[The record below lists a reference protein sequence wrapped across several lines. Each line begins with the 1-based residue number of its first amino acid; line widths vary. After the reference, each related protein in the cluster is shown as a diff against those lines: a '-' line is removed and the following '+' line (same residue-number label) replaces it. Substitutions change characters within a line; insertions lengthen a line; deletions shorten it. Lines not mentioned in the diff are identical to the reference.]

1 MIDKYKELNESL
13 TAIINLIKEFEIS
26 RNDYKKP
33 DIRAYQTKISNLG
46 KIIGNKV
53 KEETQKLND
62 YIDDY
67 LSDPQKNKYLYLIE
81 EAIKLNNDL
90 WEL

>member
-1 MIDKYKELNESL
+1 MIDKYKELSENLSI
-13 TAIINLIKEFEIS
+13 IINLIKEFETS
-26 RNDYKKP
+26 KNDYKKP
-33 DIRAYQTKISNLG
+33 DIRAYQIKISNLS
-46 KIIGNKV
+46 KIIGDKV

-62 YIDDY
+62 FIDEY
-67 LSDPQKNKYLYLIE
+67 LSNPKKNKFLHLIE